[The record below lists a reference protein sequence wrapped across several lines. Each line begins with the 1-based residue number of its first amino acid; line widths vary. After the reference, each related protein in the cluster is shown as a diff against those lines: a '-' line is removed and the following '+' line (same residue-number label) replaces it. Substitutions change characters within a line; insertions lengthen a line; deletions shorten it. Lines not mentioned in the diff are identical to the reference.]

1 MFVFNLIDSDTMGWR
16 WYLFVHAH
24 VHTPQ
29 HPTQST
35 TGALLTTA
43 LREEQQQ
50 QLHGAGTGAAE
61 PCDVRIVGATSLFV
75 PGLPTPQIGGPT
87 AVVPPAGSRVAV
99 EDAEG
104 LARVF
109 GFGGIKGLQQQERDG
124 VRAAAAAASVELL
137 TDDGTATAAV
147 RPGEPA
153 GGVRVAVSTRT
164 KPKLNPKLYNHHTQ
178 QTGRTYTLRLY
189 DFPPRR
195 SLTVRL
201 LMADGRPAAAAAATT
216 GGIVGRFASRPDAE
230 TGAQAWAW
238 TVGKRVRPG
247 EWVELESFRD
257 FDDRFVL

>member
-1 MFVFNLIDSDTMGWR
+1 MFVFNLVDSDTMGWC
-16 WYLFVHAH
+16 WYSFVYAH

-29 HPTQST
+29 PPTQST

-137 TDDGTATAAV
+137 TDDGAATVAV

-164 KPKLNPKLYNHHTQ
+164 KPNQNSTPNSTTTPHT
-178 QTGRTYTLRLY
+178 TNRPHIHVAPLRL
-189 DFPPRR
+189 PPA
-195 SLTVRL
+195 TIPDGAP
-201 LMADGRPAAAAAATT
+201 ADGRRAPRRRRRGHDGWDRGPLRLAARCGDGRAGVGVD
-216 GGIVGRFASRPDAE
+216 GGKARSPR
-230 TGAQAWAW
+230 
-238 TVGKRVRPG
+238 
-247 EWVELESFRD
+247 
-257 FDDRFVL
+257 